1 MRFSSLCL
9 CFFSARVRSAREKR
23 HLAKISSSSEGVKR
37 CVLITSNAVFARV
50 CRAEDDRLRPA
61 RNASLYN
68 SITMCFVEFLHLFF
82 LFAHHHFDSR
92 KTLSLLSFVKPGWST
107 TGRVPVRAL
116 RATHPI
122 HRPIWACLIRRLLRR
137 SRVRFLPN
145 RTREQ
150 TPTKSVGRKA
160 QRASDISS
168 IFTSRGR

>member
-1 MRFSSLCL
+1 MKRDTSRKSLR
-9 CFFSARVRSAREKR
+9 A
-23 HLAKISSSSEGVKR
+23 AKERNDAFWLRRTRWSPAFVAPRTID
-37 CVLITSNAVFARV
+37 CVPRGML
-50 CRAEDDRLRPA
+50 
-61 RNASLYN
+61 SLYN
-68 SITMCFVEFLHLFF
+68 SSTMCSVEFLEIECFSSSRCASSF
-82 LFAHHHFDSR
+82 LTHEKRF
-92 KTLSLLSFVKPGWST
+92 SLLSFVKPGWST

-122 HRPIWACLIRRLLRR
+122 HRPIWVCLIRRLLRR

-160 QRASDISS
+160 QRESDISS

>member
-1 MRFSSLCL
+1 MHLDYVGRG
-9 CFFSARVRSAREKR
+9 VRPRLSRRGRSIA
-23 HLAKISSSSEGVKR
+23 S
-37 CVLITSNAVFARV
+37 
-50 CRAEDDRLRPA
+50 RAECLALQFYYNDVFGRVFTFNVFPLR
-61 RNASLYN
+61 
-68 SITMCFVEFLHLFF
+68 VV
-82 LFAHHHFDSR
+82 HHHFDSR

-122 HRPIWACLIRRLLRR
+122 HRPIWVCLIRRLLRR

-160 QRASDISS
+160 QRESDISS

>member
-1 MRFSSLCL
+1 MRFDYVERGGRPRLS
-9 CFFSARVRSAREKR
+9 RRGRSIA
-23 HLAKISSSSEGVKR
+23 S
-37 CVLITSNAVFARV
+37 
-50 CRAEDDRLRPA
+50 RAECCRFTIL
-61 RNASLYN
+61 S
-68 SITMCFVEFLHLFF
+68 TMCSVEFLEIECFSSSRCASSF
-82 LFAHHHFDSR
+82 LTHEKRF
-92 KTLSLLSFVKPGWST
+92 SLLSFVKPGWST

-122 HRPIWACLIRRLLRR
+122 HRPIWVCLIRRLLRR

-160 QRASDISS
+160 QRESDISS